1 MLPVVGIGAG
11 LVSALLFS
19 VVITG
24 SPLGLLLSYVA
35 PLPVFI
41 AALGWNHKAGLVA
54 SAVGALAIA
63 IALKPVAGIAFAA
76 GAALP
81 AWWIAYLALLGRT
94 DDQNHTEWYPLG
106 RIVMWIAATAALVT
120 LGGAVAIS
128 GDYETYGTTMRRAL
142 ASLMAGS
149 ARTNVPMPTLPSG
162 MTADDLATL
171 LTQFVPYA
179 AGASFVPM
187 IAANLWLAAKT
198 VAVSGRLPRPWPY
211 IPSTLMPRE
220 TIAILIVAVAASLM
234 PGFIGFFGSALTG
247 ALLAGFI
254 LSGLATVHVMTLG
267 KTWRVP
273 ALSGLYILV
282 LLALLWLMPLLALLG
297 IADTLFG
304 IRHRGTPPPAP
315 LPPTAS

>member
-1 MLPVVGIGAG
+1 VLPVVGIGAG

-54 SAVGALAIA
+54 SAVGAAAIA
-63 IALKPVAGIAFAA
+63 IALKPIAGVAFAA

-94 DDQNHTEWYPLG
+94 DEQNHTEWYPVG
-106 RIVMWIAATAALVT
+106 RIVMWIAVTAALVT
-120 LGGAVAIS
+120 FGGAIAIA
-128 GDYETYGTTMRRAL
+128 GDYDTYSTVMRRAL
-142 ASLMAGS
+142 ASLMAGGG
-149 ARTNVPMPTLPSG
+149 RTNIPMPALPSG
-162 MTADDLATL
+162 MTADDLANI

-187 IAANLWLAAKT
+187 IAANLWLAAKA
-198 VAVSGRLPRPWPY
+198 VALSGRLPRPWPY
-211 IPSTLMPRE
+211 IPSTQMPRE
-220 TIAILIVAVAASLM
+220 TIALLIVAVAISLL
-234 PGFIGFFGSALTG
+234 PGFMGFFGSALSG
-247 ALLAGFI
+247 ALFAGFV
-254 LSGLATVHVMTLG
+254 LSGLATVHMLTLG

-273 ALSGLYILV
+273 ALSGLYLLV

-297 IADTLFG
+297 IADTLF
-304 IRHRGTPPPAP
+304 RLRDRGAPPPAP
-315 LPPTAS
+315 FNPTP